1 MVLKWSYNRTMPVN
15 LSIKNVP
22 DDVVERLRERA
33 KRHHR
38 SLQGELLE
46 LVSHASVERRPLT
59 IREAHERAKAT
70 FGSYKPAVSIADDIR
85 QMRDERTDHL
95 LKVMRQAR
103 GRR

>member
-22 DDVVERLRERA
+22 DKVVERLRERA
-33 KRHHR
+33 RRHHR

-46 LVSHASVERRPLT
+46 VVAKAADERRPLT
-59 IREAHERAKAT
+59 IREASEHAKAT
-70 FGSYKPAVSIADDIR
+70 FGSYKPAVSIADEIR
-85 QMRDERTDHL
+85 QIRDERTDHL
-95 LKVMRQAR
+95 MKVMRQAR